1 MKFGIIVSRKMID
14 RSSAEPYGKLFRYAE
29 EMEALGYDLLWLG
42 HHRYSEK
49 TAFGGET
56 ASEPS
61 APLTMLT
68 ALAARTRRMEL
79 CTNIMLLPAYHPL
92 DLAQEINTLNE
103 LACNRLRLGVGIGYK
118 PDEFENTGWG
128 FKNRVSRFEEC
139 IDILRLALPG
149 QPFSYSGKH
158 FQISDVAIQPPALP
172 GAPTPIWVGAVSE
185 PGMLRAARVG
195 DGWIV
200 SFSEHLLE
208 LQEKIARYKAL
219 AAEHNR
225 RSTICLMRDLHIAPT
240 RAALDPNWLP
250 NVVKV
255 WQSYAEL
262 GATPDR
268 DQAASEVVFGG
279 KSVTLEEFVPNRA
292 IVGTPED
299 CIEELKRIQE
309 IANPEYLF
317 LTPTGVPDIEQHI
330 AELRLFAK
338 EVAPE
343 FRS

>member
-14 RSSAEPYGKLFRYAE
+14 RSSSDPYGKLFRYAE
-29 EMEALGYDLLWLG
+29 EMEGLGYDLLWMG
-42 HHRYSEK
+42 HHRYSDK
-49 TAFGGET
+49 TAFGGDT

-79 CTNIMLLPAYHPL
+79 CSNILLLPAYHPL

-103 LACNRLRLGVGIGYK
+103 LAANRLRLGVGIGYK

-128 FKNRVSRFEEC
+128 FKNRISRFEEA

-149 QPFSYSGKH
+149 RAFSYDGKH
-158 FQISDVAIQPPALP
+158 FKISDVAIQPPALP
-172 GAPTPIWVGAVSE
+172 GEQMPIWVGAISE
-185 PGMLRAARVG
+185 PGMVRAARVG
-195 DGWIV
+195 DGWIS

-208 LQEKIARYKAL
+208 LQGKIARYKAL
-219 AAEHNR
+219 AAEHGR
-225 RSTICLMRDLHIAPT
+225 GSTICLMRDLHIAPT
-240 RAALDPNWLP
+240 RDRIDPNWLP
-250 NVVKV
+250 NVVQV
-255 WQSYAEL
+255 WRSYADL

-268 DQAASEVVFGG
+268 DEAASEVVFGG

-299 CIEELKRIQE
+299 CIRELKRIQE
-309 IANPEYLF
+309 IAAPEYLF
-317 LTPTGVPDIEQHI
+317 LTPTGVPDMDQHI
-330 AELRLFAK
+330 EELRLFAQ
-338 EVAPE
+338 EVAPL

>member
-14 RSSAEPYGKLFRYAE
+14 RGSSEPYGKLFRYAE
-29 EMEALGYDLLWLG
+29 EMEDLGYDLAWLG
-42 HHRYSEK
+42 HHRYSDK
-49 TAFGGET
+49 TAFGGDT

-92 DLAQEINTLNE
+92 DVAQEINSLNE
-103 LACNRLRLGVGIGYK
+103 IANNRLRLGVGIGYK

-128 FKNRVSRFEEC
+128 FKNRISRFEEC
-139 IDILRLALPG
+139 IDVLRLALPG
-149 QPFSYSGKH
+149 SKFSYSGKH
-158 FQISDVAIQPPALP
+158 FNISEVAIQPPALP
-172 GAPTPIWVGAVSE
+172 GEPMPIWVGAVSE
-185 PGMLRAARVG
+185 PGMIRAARVG
-195 DGWIV
+195 DGWIIG
-200 SFSEHLLE
+200 FSEHLIE
-208 LQEKIARYKAL
+208 LQGKIARYKAL
-219 AAEHNR
+219 AEEHGR
-225 RSTICLMRDLHIAPT
+225 GSTICLMRDLHIAPT
-240 RAALDPNWLP
+240 RAGIDPNWLP

-255 WQSYAEL
+255 WQSYADL

-268 DQAASEVVFGG
+268 DEAASEVVFGG

-299 CIEELKRIQE
+299 CIPELQRIQE
-309 IANPEYLF
+309 MANPEYLF
-317 LTPTGVPDIEQHI
+317 LTPTGVPDMEQHVQ
-330 AELRLFAK
+330 ELRLFAK
-338 EVAPE
+338 EVMPL

>member
-14 RSSAEPYGKLFRYAE
+14 RGSSDPYGKLFRYAE
-29 EMEALGYDLLWLG
+29 EMEDLGYDLLWLG
-42 HHRYSEK
+42 HHRYSDK

-92 DLAQEINTLNE
+92 DIAQEINTLNE
-103 LACNRLRLGVGIGYK
+103 IAPNRLKLGVGIGYK

-128 FKNRVSRFEEC
+128 FKSRVSRFEEC
-139 IDILRLALPG
+139 IEVLRLALPG
-149 QPFSYSGKH
+149 GEFSFSGKH
-158 FQISDVAIQPPALP
+158 FNIDSVAIQPPGLP
-172 GAPTPIWVGAVSE
+172 GQETPIWVGAVSE
-185 PGMLRAARVG
+185 PGMVRAARVG
-195 DGWIV
+195 DGWII

-208 LQEKIARYKAL
+208 LQEKIARYKSM
-219 AAEHNR
+219 AAEHGR
-225 RSTICLMRDLHIAPT
+225 GSTICLMRDLHIAPT
-240 RAALDPNWLP
+240 RQALDPNWLP

-255 WQSYAEL
+255 WQSYADL

-268 DQAASEVVFGG
+268 DPEADEVVFGG
-279 KSVTLEEFVPNRA
+279 KAMTLDEFAPNRA
-292 IVGTPED
+292 IVGAPED
-299 CIEELKRIQE
+299 CITELKRIQE
-309 IANPEYLF
+309 LTNPEYLF
-317 LTPTGVPDIEQHI
+317 LTPTGVPDMDQHVE
-330 AELRLFAK
+330 ELRLFAK
-338 EVAPE
+338 EVMPL